1 MVVVSKALVDQ
12 SVSLGASPER
22 VLFYPNGID
31 PIVFDPDRFSDVDRH
46 ATRRELGIPDGAEL
60 LTFVGTFGLWHGT
73 DVLAEAIRR
82 LIDEERAWLE
92 KRGVHFLYVG
102 DGALAPKV
110 RSILGPGHGAPFVTL
125 AGFRPQTEAPRI
137 LAASDILL
145 SPHVPNPD
153 GTPFFG
159 SPTKL
164 FEYMAMAK
172 PIVASDLD
180 QVGWVL
186 KGWRAGEPPPS
197 VDTPRASKAALLV
210 EPGSV
215 EDLVRGIRQ
224 AVELPRPERDALGRE
239 ARRLVLAVLHVGH
252 ERGCHARAVARGE
265 HVRARQSRRG
275 PCVRITVRAK
285 ESGVLQVA
293 MSGGEV
299 RVVEVPEPVVRRGA
313 VLVRTSH
320 SLISA
325 GTESAGIGSG
335 GRREN
340 LVLRAIRN
348 PALVKKVMDRVASH
362 GLASTAELVRTRI
375 STEMPSGYSC
385 AGVVVDVGEDVT
397 DIRKGDRVAC
407 AGAGYANHAGVNV
420 VPRNLVALVP
430 DGVSFEEAAFGTL
443 GAIALQG
450 VRRAE
455 PGLGDRVAVLGLGL
469 LGQITAQMLKASGAV
484 VIGVDV
490 RPERVARAQALGLDA
505 GFTISERDFVA
516 GVLERTGGRGADAV
530 IVTAAGG
537 DAGLLNK
544 AFEACRRKGRVVLVG
559 DVPIR
564 IQRDKIYKKEIDFLI
579 STSYGPGRYDP
590 SYEEKGQDYPFG
602 YVRWTEGRN
611 LEDVLRQIASGAL
624 RVRPLIDATHGVEDA
639 SAAYASLASE
649 NRPIG
654 ILLDYHVDAAV
665 EAAARGHVP
674 PDTARGG
681 APEGR
686 HVRRRSRRLRRL
698 LPLDAAAAPEGPP
711 RLLAGRG
718 LCPQRPHASAP
729 PSRTTGSGRGSPT
742 TASSSRT
749 LPSTS
754 STWPRGT
761 TCTTPSHAPRSK
773 PARPS
778 SSRSR

>member
-1 MVVVSKALVDQ
+1 
-12 SVSLGASPER
+12 
-22 VLFYPNGID
+22 
-31 PIVFDPDRFSDVDRH
+31 
-46 ATRRELGIPDGAEL
+46 
-60 LTFVGTFGLWHGT
+60 
-73 DVLAEAIRR
+73 
-82 LIDEERAWLE
+82 
-92 KRGVHFLYVG
+92 
-102 DGALAPKV
+102 
-110 RSILGPGHGAPFVTL
+110 
-125 AGFRPQTEAPRI
+125 
-137 LAASDILL
+137 
-145 SPHVPNPD
+145 
-153 GTPFFG
+153 
-159 SPTKL
+159 
-164 FEYMAMAK
+164 
-172 PIVASDLD
+172 
-180 QVGWVL
+180 
-186 KGWRAGEPPPS
+186 
-197 VDTPRASKAALLV
+197 
-210 EPGSV
+210 
-215 EDLVRGIRQ
+215 
-224 AVELPRPERDALGRE
+224 
-239 ARRLVLAVLHVGH
+239 
-252 ERGCHARAVARGE
+252 
-265 HVRARQSRRG
+265 
-275 PCVRITVRAK
+275 
-285 ESGVLQVA
+285 VLQVA

-455 PGLGDRVAVLGLGL
+455 LGLGDRVAVLGLGL

-505 GFTISERDFVA
+505 GFTIGERDFVA
-516 GVLERTGGRGADAV
+516 GVVERTGGRGADAV

-537 DAGLLNK
+537 DPGLLNK

-639 SAAYASLASE
+639 SAAYASIASE
-649 NRPIG
+649 SRPIG
-654 ILLDYHVDAAV
+654 ILLDYHLDSAVATLPAVTYRPIRRAASQPKAGGFGVGVVGYGGYFRAMLLPLLKAHPGFSLAAACARSGLTVRAAVENDGFGKGITDYRELVADPSVDVVYVATRHDMHYAVARAAV
-665 EAAARGHVP
+665 EAGKAVFVEKPMTMTVADARELVELVARRGTLLTVGFNRRFSPHVARLSELLRPIAAPKTLVYRVNAGMLPPEHWLLDPAEGGGRLLGESVHFFDLLRFLAGSEPVRVVSIAPRGRERDEGTVVIEFAHGSTGSLVYSGSG
-674 PDTARGG
+674 ASGMGKERLEVLAGG
-681 APEGR
+681 ASFVLDDYRNLDVHGLDKEGLKTR
-686 HVRRRSRRLRRL
+686 TVEKGQKEQLENFYHALRGEASL
-698 LPLDAAAAPEGPP
+698 GVTAED
-711 RLLAGRG
+711 G
-718 LCPQRPHASAP
+718 LQATWCAVEAVK
-729 PSRTTGSGRGSPT
+729 
-742 TASSSRT
+742 TASPNQALRET
-749 LPSTS
+749 
-754 STWPRGT
+754 
-761 TCTTPSHAPRSK
+761 
-773 PARPS
+773 
-778 SSRSR
+778 